1 MARRKTSID
10 PLIEHLGKSLTGLAR
25 RAVALYAPMVDALVD
40 EDSRDV
46 QAIERTLDGLL
57 DFGFDHEALRLY
69 RRLCRHYFAFSPA
82 AAAQYVAYYR
92 EMWDAGPG
100 A

>member
-1 MARRKTSID
+1 MARHEPSVD
-10 PLIEHLGKSLTGLAR
+10 PLVEHLGQSLTALAR
-25 RAVALYAPMVDALVD
+25 RAVSLYAPLVDALVD

-46 QAIERTLDGLL
+46 HAIERTLDGLL
-57 DFGFDHEALRLY
+57 NFCFDQEALRLY
-69 RRLCRHYFAFSPA
+69 KRFCRHYFAFSPA

-92 EMWDAGPG
+92 EMWDSEPG

>member
-1 MARRKTSID
+1 MARRKASID
-10 PLIEHLGKSLTGLAR
+10 PLIEHLGPSLTALAR

-40 EDSRDV
+40 GDSREV
-46 QAIERTLDGLL
+46 QAIECTLDGLL
-57 DFGFDHEALRLY
+57 DFGFDREALRLY

-82 AAAQYVAYYR
+82 AASQYVAYYQ
-92 EMWDAGPG
+92 EMWDPEPG